1 MRHGKSCCA
10 GGIRGRDWIT
20 SQRKGSAA
28 HTGSGRRLAA
38 GPLPRCGALA
48 AAYSSCTFPVVGS
61 LQQLQP
67 TAAAPAAPFLPC
79 QGKNNLTCSA
89 APLTLVSS
97 LSARLRRL
105 VSAVSWAAAA
115 SLISSLVSA
124 SSVKA
129 VSLTCCR
136 VDTSAPNVAVR
147 LARVT
152 AGRASR

>member
-1 MRHGKSCCA
+1 
-10 GGIRGRDWIT
+10 
-20 SQRKGSAA
+20 
-28 HTGSGRRLAA
+28 
-38 GPLPRCGALA
+38 
-48 AAYSSCTFPVVGS
+48 
-61 LQQLQP
+61 
-67 TAAAPAAPFLPC
+67 
-79 QGKNNLTCSA
+79 
-89 APLTLVSS
+89 
-97 LSARLRRL
+97 L